1 MSEKRRWIWTK
12 PSGLVPRTAKIIV
25 GADDKIFDCRVVDLS
40 AGGACLEL
48 PQLIDLPKQF
58 EFIHGRTRTL
68 CRLAWVR
75 GYRIGIMFEGTNQRS
90 MIAGGVSRTT
100 KGVSFLSRR

>member
-1 MSEKRRWIWTK
+1 M
-12 PSGLVPRTAKIIV
+12 
-25 GADDKIFDCRVVDLS
+25 
-40 AGGACLEL
+40 
-48 PQLIDLPKQF
+48 DLPKRF

-68 CRLAWVR
+68 CRLAWAR

-90 MIAGGVSRTT
+90 MIVGGVSRTT